1 MKTLKQTKGG
11 KTMFKFDEE
20 ALVKSM
26 AALSQSINQLAVVMA
41 EAVQPLISSISE
53 LGWQLFNTI
62 GWQRLPYETDEMY
75 AERLVSHG
83 WLDNPDARWEY
94 QKIVLMTPVRVA
106 RRWFERWQTI

>member
-1 MKTLKQTKGG
+1 MKTLKQNQGG

-26 AALSQSINQLAVVMA
+26 AALSQSINQLAVIMA
-41 EAVQPLISSISE
+41 EAIRPVVDSLNE
-53 LGWQLFNTI
+53 AVRRFNKAI
-62 GWQRLPYETDEMY
+62 AWRRLPYETDEMY
-75 AERLVSHG
+75 AERLVSDG

-106 RRWFERWQTI
+106 RHWFERLQP

>member
-1 MKTLKQTKGG
+1 MKTLKQNKDG

-20 ALVKSM
+20 ALIKSM
-26 AALSQSINQLAVVMA
+26 EGISQSINQLAVIMS
-41 EAVQPLISSISE
+41 EAFQLLINSISE
-53 LGWQLFNTI
+53 LGWRLFNTI
-62 GWQRLPYETDEMY
+62 GWQRLPYETDEVY

-106 RRWFERWQTI
+106 RRWLKR